1 MAREELKMNLPKIT
15 LDDMFSAQE
24 TRDSE
29 KLGKVINIKI
39 KEIDDFSEH
48 PFKVI
53 ENDEMYDLAKS
64 IKYDGILVPAIV
76 IVRKKDNGRYEM
88 ISGHRRK
95 YTSELARLDT
105 IPCIVKDFDD
115 RTGYRNSQKWL
126 PPIDDAY
133 IAKIKSDLQRY
144 IPDMISKGEC
154 PYCRGVLLKGIFS
167 IKCLNCGRKF

>member
-115 RTGYRNSQKWL
+115 NEATVVMVDSNMQKEKILLREKAFAYKMKLEAISHQGKRN
-126 PPIDDAY
+126 
-133 IAKIKSDLQRY
+133 DLTCDQR
-144 IPDMISKGEC
+144 
-154 PYCRGVLLKGIFS
+154 
-167 IKCLNCGRKF
+167 

>member
-115 RTGYRNSQKWL
+115 NEATVVMVDSNMQKEKILLSEKAFAYKMKLEAISHQGKRN
-126 PPIDDAY
+126 
-133 IAKIKSDLQRY
+133 DLTCDQR
-144 IPDMISKGEC
+144 
-154 PYCRGVLLKGIFS
+154 
-167 IKCLNCGRKF
+167 